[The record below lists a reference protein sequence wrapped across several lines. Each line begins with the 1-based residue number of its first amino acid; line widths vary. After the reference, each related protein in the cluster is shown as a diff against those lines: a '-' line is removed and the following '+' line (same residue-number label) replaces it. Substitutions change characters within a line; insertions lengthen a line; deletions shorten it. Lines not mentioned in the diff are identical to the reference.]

1 VFGVLNGKSSLEDD
15 VLVEFNLVYGSS
27 LSDIN
32 LVGVVSIMLHSDN
45 EIDLANSR
53 ELWQDHR
60 TMGKTSGANEYQL

>member
-45 EIDLANSR
+45 DID
-53 ELWQDHR
+53 
-60 TMGKTSGANEYQL
+60 